1 MMSKEMI
8 EILRNKN
15 NIRKIQ
21 IKVLQEKEK
30 VLIEQEK
37 LILQS
42 IERTENEIRK
52 MEINSER
59 EENSTKTEID
69 PKEIIQDILASVPVP
84 GTRVPSR

>member
-1 MMSKEMI
+1 MI

-15 NIRKIQ
+15 NIRRIQ

-30 VLIEQEK
+30 VLVEQEK

-52 MEINSER
+52 METNSEG
-59 EENSTKTEID
+59 EEIEISTKTEINS
-69 PKEIIQDILASVPVP
+69 KEIISSENSIL
-84 GTRVPSR
+84 GTNYF

>member
-1 MMSKEMI
+1 MMNKEMI

-30 VLIEQEK
+30 VLVEQEK

-59 EENSTKTEID
+59 EEKSTKTEID
-69 PKEIIQDILASVPVP
+69 SKEII
-84 GTRVPSR
+84 PSENSLLESNYF